1 MRTKTTTGSQSRVE
15 ESPEVSTHTVPP
27 SLDPIPLAT
36 QFCQLTK
43 LFEQLQAEVRFL
55 SSRVS
60 QVESKNLSLRQM
72 LQETQV
78 QNTLQPPND
87 VIHAE
92 ILDLKNKHEEI

>member
-1 MRTKTTTGSQSRVE
+1 MYTKYSSKLQNGVE
-15 ESPEVSTHTVPP
+15 AGPEVSTPTIPP
-27 SLDPIPLAT
+27 FYRPIPLAT

-72 LQETQV
+72 LQENQV

-87 VIHAE
+87 VIHAK